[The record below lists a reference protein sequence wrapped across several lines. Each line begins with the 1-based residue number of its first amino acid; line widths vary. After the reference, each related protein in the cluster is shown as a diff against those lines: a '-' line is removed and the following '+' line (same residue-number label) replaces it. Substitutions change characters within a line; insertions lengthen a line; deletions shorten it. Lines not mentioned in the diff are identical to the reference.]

1 MQAQS
6 YMKTSGERISHR
18 SLAIAAVVV
27 PIVITLDQLTKRL
40 IWNTHGPAG
49 DRLESDWLG
58 GLLRLHFVRNTGSAF
73 GMFQGQSG
81 VLTVATFF
89 AIAFL
94 ALFFVRNARRDP
106 VVALALGLLIGG
118 ALGNLI
124 DRIRLGYVIDWI
136 KLPNWPTFNVADSAI
151 TVGVALLF
159 FAILFR
165 STSDEPA
172 VRDEAS
178 APPGAPSLRSVN
190 ED

>member
-1 MQAQS
+1 MS
-6 YMKTSGERISHR
+6 SEGISHR

-27 PIVITLDQLTKRL
+27 PLVVALDQLTKWL
-40 IWNTHGPAG
+40 IWNSYGPAG
-49 DRLESDWLG
+49 DRLESEWLG
-58 GLLRLHFVRNTGSAF
+58 GLLRFHFVRNTGSAF

-118 ALGNLI
+118 ALGNLV

-151 TVGVALLF
+151 TVGVTLLF

-165 STSDEPA
+165 SASDEPA
-172 VRDEAS
+172 EREDIR
-178 APPGAPSLRSVN
+178 PPARSSSLSSVN
-190 ED
+190 DD

>member
-1 MQAQS
+1 
-6 YMKTSGERISHR
+6 MKISSESISR
-18 SLAIAAVVV
+18 RWLAIAAAVV
-27 PIVITLDQLTKRL
+27 PAVIMLDQLTKRL
-40 IWNTHGPAG
+40 IWNTYGPAG
-49 DRLESDWLG
+49 ERLESEMLG
-58 GLLRLHFVRNTGSAF
+58 GLLRFHFVRNTGSAF
-73 GMFQGQSG
+73 GMFQGQTG

-106 VVALALGLLIGG
+106 IVAIALGLLIGG
-118 ALGNLI
+118 AVGNLI

-151 TVGVALLF
+151 TIGVVLLF

-165 STSDEPA
+165 DM
-172 VRDEAS
+172 RDETLEQRES
-178 APPGAPSLRSVN
+178 GAPIAPSGMHCVN

>member
-6 YMKTSGERISHR
+6 YMKSSGERISHR

-27 PIVITLDQLTKRL
+27 PIVIALDQLTKRL
-40 IWNTHGPAG
+40 IWNTYGPAG

-165 STSDEPA
+165 SASDEPA
-172 VRDEAS
+172 VRDEAT
-178 APPGAPSLRSVN
+178 APSGAPGLRSVN